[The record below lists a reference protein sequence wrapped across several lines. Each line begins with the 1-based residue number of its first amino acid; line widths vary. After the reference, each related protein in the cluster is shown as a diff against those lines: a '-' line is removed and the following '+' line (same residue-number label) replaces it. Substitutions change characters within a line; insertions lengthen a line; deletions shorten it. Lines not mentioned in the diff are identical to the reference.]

1 LFDGFIRKEKHLLDD
16 IAKLLQLSAKRHAA
30 QNSAFVLCLLGAIER
45 AAVMT
50 IRAIADPQV
59 DERATFDLK
68 EESGRKVAFDYL
80 RAFVIT
86 LVLFVH
92 AALAYTASAYINFE
106 NPIASSNPV
115 VNEQRWIGFDLVV
128 ALNETFLMPL
138 LFFISGMFVWQS
150 LAKKGVWKYLTD
162 RLKKLGLPF
171 VIGVLFLIP
180 LAYYPA
186 QLQVGL
192 ITERDN
198 TYGVF
203 WLGMVRS
210 GFGTAGP
217 LWFLWLLLAFDCL
230 ATFLYRV
237 APFLCGFVKGQL
249 NIILGRPAAYFG
261 VLLGI
266 SIMVYPPVAIIFGPL
281 TWIGIGPF
289 NAQAGRILLYL
300 VYFLTGT
307 AIGAI
312 GIDRSVYKA
321 GGMLAKRWWWWAAFG
336 LMSFTVFIIMIV
348 VVAPMERTLVS
359 EIAFVVCCWA
369 MVSAMIGLFRR
380 FAKRRVRLYDS
391 LSENSYGI
399 YIVHYVFVTW
409 LQYLL
414 LENGLSPL
422 IKGMAVFSGSLL
434 LSWVSVAAIRRIPA
448 VAKVI

>member
-1 LFDGFIRKEKHLLDD
+1 MGKAVAMTIGAVEDK
-16 IAKLLQLSAKRHAA
+16 Q
-30 QNSAFVLCLLGAIER
+30 AIES
-45 AAVMT
+45 
-50 IRAIADPQV
+50 
-59 DERATFDLK
+59 ATFELA

-92 AALAYTASAYINFE
+92 AALAYNEFAFINFE

-115 VNEQRWIGFDLVV
+115 VNEQRWIGFDLIV
-128 ALNETFLMPL
+128 AFNETFLMPL
-138 LFFISGMFVWQS
+138 LFLLSGMFVWQS
-150 LAKKGVWKYLTD
+150 LARKGACKYFTD
-162 RLKKLGLPF
+162 RLKRIGFPF
-171 VIGVLFLIP
+171 AIGVFFLIP

-192 ITERDN
+192 ITEMD
-198 TYGVF
+198 TSYGTF

-217 LWFLWLLLAFDCL
+217 FWFLWLLLAFNGL
-230 ATFLYRV
+230 ATVLFRV
-237 APFLCGFVKGQL
+237 APFLGGFVRAPMK
-249 NIILGRPAAYFG
+249 IILGCPVAFFG

-266 SIMVYPPVAIIFGPL
+266 SMIVYLPVAILFGPL
-281 TWIGIGPF
+281 KWIGIGPF

-321 GGMLAKRWWWWAAFG
+321 DGALTKRWWGWVAAG

-348 VVAPMERTLVS
+348 VVTPTERTLVS
-359 EIAFVVCCWA
+359 EIAFVICCWA
-369 MVSAMIGLFRR
+369 MVSGMMGFFLR
-380 FAKRRVRLYDS
+380 FAKRRVRLCDS

-409 LQYLL
+409 FQYLL

-422 IKGMAVFSGSLL
+422 TKAMVVFSGTLI

-448 VAKVI
+448 AAKVI

>member
-1 LFDGFIRKEKHLLDD
+1 MMIVAFADKQAEE
-16 IAKLLQLSAKRHAA
+16 SAAR
-30 QNSAFVLCLLGAIER
+30 
-45 AAVMT
+45 
-50 IRAIADPQV
+50 
-59 DERATFDLK
+59 DLTVV
-68 EESGRKVAFDYL
+68 SGRKVAFDYL

-92 AALAYTASAYINFE
+92 SALAYTKAAFINFE

-150 LAKKGVWKYLTD
+150 LVRKGAWKYLKD
-162 RLKKLGLPF
+162 RLKRLGFPF

-192 ITERDN
+192 IIEKDTS
-198 TYGVF
+198 YGVF

-217 LWFLWLLLAFDCL
+217 FWFLWLLLAFNCL
-230 ATFLYRV
+230 ATVLYRIALLLDDLV
-237 APFLCGFVKGQL
+237 RAPLK
-249 NIILGRPAAYFG
+249 IIVGRPVAFFG

-266 SIMVYPPVAIIFGPL
+266 SMAVYTPVAILFGPL

-307 AIGAI
+307 AVGAI
-312 GIDRSVYKA
+312 GIDRSVYKTDGA
-321 GGMLAKRWWWWAAFG
+321 LAKRWWGWVAVG
-336 LMSFTVFIIMIV
+336 MMSFTVFIIMIV
-348 VVAPMERTLVS
+348 VVTPMERTFVS

-369 MVSAMIGLFRR
+369 MVSGMIGFFLR
-380 FAKRRVRLYDS
+380 FAKRRVRLCES

-399 YIVHYVFVTW
+399 YIVHYVFVIW
-409 LQYLL
+409 FQYLL

-422 IKGMAVFSGSLL
+422 TKAMVVFSGTLI
-434 LSWVSVAAIRRIPA
+434 LSWVSVAAIRRLPA
-448 VAKVI
+448 AAKVI

>member
-1 LFDGFIRKEKHLLDD
+1 
-16 IAKLLQLSAKRHAA
+16 
-30 QNSAFVLCLLGAIER
+30 
-45 AAVMT
+45 MT
-50 IRAIADPQV
+50 IRAVADKQA
-59 DERATFDLK
+59 EASATLDLT
-68 EESGRKVAFDYL
+68 EVSGRKIEFDYL

-92 AALAYTASAYINFE
+92 AALAYATSAFINSE

-115 VNEQRWIGFDLVV
+115 VNEQRWIGFDLMV
-128 ALNETFLMPL
+128 ALNETFLMSL
-138 LFFISGMFVWQS
+138 LFFVSGIFVWQS
-150 LAKKGVWKYLTD
+150 LVRKGAWKYFGD
-162 RLKKLGLPF
+162 RLKRLGLPF

-192 ITERDN
+192 ITEKD
-198 TYGVF
+198 TSYGVF

-217 LWFLWLLLAFDCL
+217 LWFLWLLLAFNCL
-230 ATFLYRV
+230 SAVLYRV
-237 APFLCGFVKGQL
+237 APLLGGFVRGRL
-249 NIILGRPAAYFG
+249 NIILGRPVAFFG
-261 VLLGI
+261 ALLGI
-266 SIMVYPPVAIIFGPL
+266 SIIVYLPIAIIFGPL
-281 TWIGIGPF
+281 RWIGIGPF

-307 AIGAI
+307 AVGAI
-312 GIDRSVYKA
+312 GIDRSVFKTD
-321 GGMLAKRWWWWAAFG
+321 GTLSKLWWGWVAVG
-336 LMSFTVFIIMIV
+336 LISFTVFIIMV
-348 VVAPMERTLVS
+348 VVVTPMERTIVS

-369 MVSAMIGLFRR
+369 IVSGMTGLFLQ
-380 FAKRRVRLYDS
+380 FAKRRVRIFDS

-414 LENGLSPL
+414 LGSDLAPL
-422 IKGMAVFSGSLL
+422 VKGIVVFVGTLI
-434 LSWVSVAAIRRIPA
+434 LSWVLVASIRHIPA